1 MKTCPNCKIHVGGS
15 PTYCPLCQSQLL
27 GEGEPPRYPSVEPEQ
42 RRYSLAYKIVA
53 FVLLTAT
60 VICVAIDLLGP
71 DTPVSWSIP
80 VILGVAG
87 TLILLRVMMKRRRN
101 APKLLFQTLVLVS
114 VVLVLCDLAT
124 GWHRFSVDYVVPIL
138 CTVALVL
145 NSIFGYI
152 NRHFTESGLVYLL
165 RGIVVGALPYQPF
178 LLSPQ
183 QAPVAWTVC
192 LIVGII
198 TFLSLVIFKGRD
210 LWTELQKRLHL

>member
-124 GWHRFSVDYVVPIL
+124 GWHRFSVNYVVPIL

-152 NRHFTESGLVYLL
+152 NRHFTENGLVYLL
-165 RGIVVGALPYQPF
+165 LNIVVGALPYLAF

>member
-101 APKLLFQTLVLVS
+101 APKLLF
-114 VVLVLCDLAT
+114 LVLCDLAT

-152 NRHFTESGLVYLL
+152 NRHFTENGLVYLL
-165 RGIVVGALPYQPF
+165 LNIVVGALPYLAF

>member
-1 MKTCPNCKIHVGGS
+1 MKTCPNCKIRVGGS
-15 PTYCPLCQSQLL
+15 PEYCPLCQSQLL
-27 GEGEPPRYPSVEPEQ
+27 GEGEPARYPHVEPEL
-42 RRYSLAYKIVA
+42 RRYSLAYKIIA
-53 FVLLTAT
+53 FVLLTIT
-60 VICVAIDLLGP
+60 IICMAVDFLVLDSAMHWSL
-71 DTPVSWSIP
+71 PVLI
-80 VILGVAG
+80 GVAG
-87 TLILLRVMMKRRRN
+87 TLILLRTLMKRRRN

-152 NRHFTESGLVYLL
+152 NRHFTENGLVYLL
-165 RGIVVGALPYQPF
+165 LNIVVGALPYLAF

>member
-1 MKTCPNCKIHVGGS
+1 MNTCPHCKIHVGGS
-15 PTYCPLCQSQLL
+15 PTSCPLCQSQLL

-152 NRHFTESGLVYLL
+152 NRHFTENGLVYLL
-165 RGIVVGALPYQPF
+165 LNIVVGALPYLAF